1 MEKIENNNWTN
12 SRIKI
17 IKECQTDG
25 NRSFEN
31 VEGSTTRVPKQYSV
45 SVFSDT
51 DPKNLQVYWINIK
64 DLLFNYDNGRLTKYM
79 EKYLEDLNKKGE
91 TLDYQ
96 NKEQQEEVRK
106 LLLAAKSYSST
117 SSGDL
122 KQNLLDTKIQR
133 DPAIITQDGIIW
145 NGNRRIAIRYDLAK
159 EDKKWEMVEAVVL
172 PPMQMQQL
180 QDLETRLQRQSDY
193 KEEYGE
199 VNECLNIR
207 KRLTNK
213 DWVKDWRNQTSTEEK
228 NIKNAF
234 PKLKTWKAITEKKKL
249 ADLLDDY
256 LEHVLKKPKD
266 YDQIQEA
273 AGGLT
278 YFENIIKLLNQVEE
292 NPIEYEGIKWELLTS
307 AMKPKKIHKHI
318 RLLNQAFQSD
328 NSTLKDEFLENAKIY
343 QKIVN
348 NPSTTQEIKFTSND
362 IDESYSNLQTVA
374 SAYEKITNDPK
385 IEFESFNDFL
395 SDINKI
401 QLPLTDPEFLQ
412 VLDSIIEK
420 IEKIKP
426 SKS

>member
-145 NGNRRIAIRYDLAK
+145 NGNRRIAIRYDLAR